1 MVTRRSRII
10 YGATVIGPFPEPRI
24 VKAGKDMPIQATVQ
38 GPVQRHAV
46 RAALVPQR
54 VTEIRDL
61 RRIFYEVAID
71 IRFHTGVFKNR
82 TGFDPVATDK
92 EIMPGLQ
99 ARHPSPLGLNIV
111 VLDKTDG
118 RFHIVQEKFR
128 IDTGRIHDA
137 IVEIKRERTII
148 AAFAVGSALALA
160 GTSFQSIFKNP
171 LVSPDL
177 LGVSNGAGFGAA
189 LAIILS
195 SSNFLIQILAF
206 VFGIISVSITY
217 LISRAYKAGGILV
230 LVLSGVAI
238 SAFFNA
244 LISCIKFVADP
255 QDKLPEII
263 YWLMGSLS
271 SVTIDKLIMITI
283 PFVIG
288 IIILLLLRWQMNI
301 LAMGDEEAQSLGL
314 NPTRIRLL
322 IIAGCT
328 LLTSAAV
335 SISGIIGW
343 IGLIIP
349 HMARMIVGPDN
360 RILIPASLSLGASFL
375 LLVDN
380 ISRAVIPIE
389 IPIGI
394 LTSVIGVPIFLY
406 LLKRGY
412 SEWS

>member
-1 MVTRRSRII
+1 MDSQNKEVITFLLLVILPII
-10 YGATVIGPFPEPRI
+10 LFFASFLIGRYPIIPVDVVKTILSPIFPQLKVSQTITTI
-24 VKAGKDMPIQATVQ
+24 VF
-38 GPVQRHAV
+38 
-46 RAALVPQR
+46 
-54 VTEIRDL
+54 EIRL
-61 RRIFYEVAID
+61 PR
-71 IRFHTGVFKNR
+71 
-82 TGFDPVATDK
+82 
-92 EIMPGLQ
+92 
-99 ARHPSPLGLNIV
+99 
-111 VLDKTDG
+111 
-118 RFHIVQEKFR
+118 
-128 IDTGRIHDA
+128 
-137 IVEIKRERTII
+137 II

-160 GTSFQSIFKNP
+160 GTSFQSIFKSP

-283 PFVIG
+283 PFVVG